1 MFLYEI
7 SDDLQQLYT
16 MLEEDPENEAIQ
28 ETINLIMYELTD
40 KIDGYY
46 AVIRQLEADAE
57 AIKQEKLR
65 LARKQSAADNGAKRL
80 RDAIKYAMLVTNERK
95 IKTAR
100 CTVSLSTRS
109 KAILDVDPENI
120 PEKFQK
126 KTIEPRMAD
135 IEKWL
140 KLEGDCDWAHMEQV
154 ESLTIR

>member
-7 SDDLQQLYT
+7 SDDLLQLYT

-126 KTIEPRMAD
+126 KTIVPRMDD
-135 IEKWL
+135 IAKYLE
-140 KLEGDCDWAHMEQV
+140 LEGECEWAHFEQV